1 VKLIKPVAAIAVL
14 AAIAILPMTASAAPP
29 KTLWVSPAPIV
40 VASVVTNAAADS
52 SCATAA
58 YHTIQSAI
66 SAAPAGATINICAG
80 TYTEQL
86 TITQSVSLVAVGAV
100 TVALP
105 ASPVNAT
112 TACDTAPGTGSYQ
125 PDQDGVVI
133 CGAATVNITGLTVD
147 AAWPMGTCYDSLYGI
162 LVAGGATL
170 NFTNSSVTAAGG
182 VPLNGCQ
189 GGVGIQVGMAWT
201 TPVEVGHA
209 TLLNDSVSGYQ
220 KNGITVDGT
229 GSSADIVDTTVTG
242 IGATTQIA
250 QNGIQIS
257 NGAFGAIVGST
268 ISGNEC
274 DYPSVCGPDMLYNT
288 QSAGVL
294 FYGPALGSSVTA
306 SKIEDNDMGVYNE
319 EDSPHAPLVPVVSI
333 DADTITNNRYEG
345 VVLDQGWAAIV
356 GDSISGGNVGIGALQ
371 YSSLTFP
378 PDNGQTYAANGTA
391 TLDTIRGAAV
401 AAIEVESDDAA
412 SGDYRGTLTVTASD
426 LRGNAAR
433 VVNNSLDYTVL
444 QLFDL

>member
-1 VKLIKPVAAIAVL
+1 MPVTRGEIVKLIKPVAGIAVL

-29 KTLWVSPAPIV
+29 KTLWVSPAPVV

-66 SAAPAGATINICAG
+66 SAAPAGTTINICAG

-105 ASPVNAT
+105 ASPANAT
-112 TACDTAPGTGSYQ
+112 TACDTAPGTGGYQ

-147 AAWPMGTCYDSLYGI
+147 AAWPTGTCYDSLYGI

-170 NFTNSSVTAAGG
+170 NFTNSSVTAAGA

-209 TLLNDSVSGYQ
+209 TLRDDSISGYQ

-229 GSSADIVDTTVTG
+229 GSSADIDDTTVTG
-242 IGATTQIA
+242 IGATAQIA

-274 DYPSVCGPDMLYNT
+274 DYPSVCGPSVLDNE
-288 QSAGVL
+288 SATGVL
-294 FYGPALGSSVTA
+294 FYGPAAGSSVTA
-306 SKIEDNDMGVYNE
+306 SNISGNDTGVYNA
-319 EDSPHAPLVPVVSI
+319 EDTPNAPRSPVVSI
-333 DADTITNNRYEG
+333 DADTFTNDRYEG
-345 VVLDQGWAAIV
+345 IELDQGWASIT
-356 GDSISGGNVGIGALQ
+356 GDSINGGEAGIAVLQ
-371 YSSLTFP
+371 Y
-378 PDNGQTYAANGTA
+378 DGQSYAANGTA
-391 TLDTIRGAAV
+391 TLVTIRNETIAAV
-401 AAIEVESDDAA
+401 DVASDDAPT
-412 SGDYRGTLTVTASD
+412 GDYRGALTVILSD

-433 VVNNSLDYTVL
+433 VVNNSLNYTVL
-444 QLFDL
+444 QLGDL

>member
-1 VKLIKPVAAIAVL
+1 
-14 AAIAILPMTASAAPP
+14 MTASAAPP

-147 AAWPMGTCYDSLYGI
+147 AAWPTGTCYDSLYGI

-209 TLLNDSVSGYQ
+209 TLRDDSISGYQ

-229 GSSADIVDTTVTG
+229 GSSADIDDTTVTG

-257 NGAFGAIVGST
+257 NGAFGAIAGST
-268 ISGNEC
+268 ITGNEC
-274 DYPSVCGPDMLYNT
+274 DYPSVCGSDMLYDT
-288 QSAGVL
+288 QSVGVL
-294 FYGPALGSSVTA
+294 FYGPAPGSSVTA
-306 SKIEDNDMGVYNE
+306 SKIDNNDEGVYNE
-319 EDSPHAPLVPVVSI
+319 EDSPRAPALPVVSI
-333 DADTITNNRYEG
+333 NGDTLSNRYEG
-345 VVLDQGWAAIV
+345 VVLDQGWAAIT
-356 GDSISGGNVGIGALQ
+356 GDSISGGNVGIGVLQ

-378 PDNGQTYAANGTA
+378 PDFGQTYAANGTA
-391 TLDTIRGAAV
+391 TLDVIRGAAV
-401 AAIEVESDDAA
+401 AAVQVESDDAPT
-412 SGDYRGTLTVTASD
+412 GDYRGALTVILSD

-433 VVNNSLDYTVL
+433 VVNNSLNYTVF
-444 QLFDL
+444 QLGDL

>member
-1 VKLIKPVAAIAVL
+1 
-14 AAIAILPMTASAAPP
+14 MTASAAPP

-147 AAWPMGTCYDSLYGI
+147 AAWPTGTCYDSLYGI

-209 TLLNDSVSGYQ
+209 TLRDDSISGYQ

-229 GSSADIVDTTVTG
+229 GSSADIDDTTVTG

-257 NGAFGAIVGST
+257 NGAFGAIAGST
-268 ISGNEC
+268 ITGNEC
-274 DYPSVCGPDMLYNT
+274 DDPSVCGSDMLYDT
-288 QSAGVL
+288 QSVGVL
-294 FYGPALGSSVTA
+294 FYGPAPGSSVTA
-306 SKIEDNDMGVYNE
+306 SKIDNNDEGVYNE
-319 EDSPHAPLVPVVSI
+319 EDSPRAPALPVVSI
-333 DADTITNNRYEG
+333 NGDTLSNRYEG
-345 VVLDQGWAAIV
+345 VVLDQGWAAIT
-356 GDSISGGNVGIGALQ
+356 GDSISGGNVGIGVLQ

-378 PDNGQTYAANGTA
+378 PDFGQTYAANGTA
-391 TLDTIRGAAV
+391 TLDVIRGAAV
-401 AAIEVESDDAA
+401 AAVQVESDDAPT
-412 SGDYRGTLTVTASD
+412 GDYRGALTVILSD

-433 VVNNSLDYTVL
+433 VVNNSLNYTVF
-444 QLFDL
+444 QLGDL